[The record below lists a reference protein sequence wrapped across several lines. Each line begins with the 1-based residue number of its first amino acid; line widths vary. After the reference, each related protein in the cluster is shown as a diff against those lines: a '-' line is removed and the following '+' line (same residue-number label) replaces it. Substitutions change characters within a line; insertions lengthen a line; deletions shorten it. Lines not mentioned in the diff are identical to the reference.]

1 VADLLGEL
9 VRTIETLR
17 ERMGRYNLEL
27 SKNEFR
33 TRVVLIDPMLKAL
46 GWDATDPS
54 LVTVEYEVPPG
65 RADYGLRRG
74 LDNPP
79 VVLIEAKKLNEPL
92 DPHVGQLLN
101 YALVRGVRY
110 GCLTDG
116 NIWEVYDVFQ
126 QVPLE
131 ERKILRVTIADAEP
145 GKVALAMLG
154 LWQRSLED
162 GSYEYAAEP
171 LIETETHVAPDPV
184 PYIEVAP
191 EPRPMPVQ
199 SVAQASAPSGGAW
212 TPLTGDFETT
222 NRPAPAVIRLP
233 SGEERDIRSW
243 RGIVIE
249 SVRWLHKEGVLTHE
263 ECQFRSGHKRY
274 LYNTDGIHPN
284 GGAFH
289 TPIPVGDTG
298 IIVEGNIS
306 STLSVRS
313 VRRLLEH
320 LGKDPSQVY
329 LNLP

>member
-1 VADLLGEL
+1 
-9 VRTIETLR
+9 
-17 ERMGRYNLEL
+17 
-27 SKNEFR
+27 
-33 TRVVLIDPMLKAL
+33 MLKVL
-46 GWDATDPS
+46 GWDVTDPA
-54 LVTVEYEVPPG
+54 LVTVEYDVPPG

-79 VVLIEAKKLNEPL
+79 VVLVEAKKLNEPL

-116 NIWEVYDVFQ
+116 NTWEVYDVFR

-131 ERKILRVTIADAEP
+131 ERKRLSVTIVDSTP

-154 LWQRSLED
+154 LWQSSLKD
-162 GSYEYAAEP
+162 GDFEQAAAP
-171 LIETETHVAPDPV
+171 LIEVEDAASDTVSQVVVV
-184 PYIEVAP
+184 PTP
-191 EPRPMPVQ
+191 EPTPAQ
-199 SVAQASAPSGGAW
+199 SVTQSPTLIGGAW
-212 TPLTGDFETT
+212 TPLSGDFETT
-222 NRPAPAVIRLP
+222 NRPAPTGIRLP
-233 SGEERDIRSW
+233 NGEERAISSW

-249 SVRWLHKEGVLTHE
+249 SVRWLHQEGVLTHE
-263 ECQFRSGHKRY
+263 ERQFRSGRKRF

-284 GGAFH
+284 GGAFRG
-289 TPIPVGDTG
+289 PIPIGDTG

-320 LGKDPSQVY
+320 LGKDPSQVH
-329 LNLP
+329 LKLS